1 MKSIIRLSTNRLPCS
16 IFILYIFLLCSFH
29 AYCSAL
35 DVLKHGECIS
45 DNGSTLVSPGGMFEL
60 GFFTPQEAAS
70 PKRFVG
76 IWYHQSVD
84 QRVVVWVANRN
95 DPVHGNSTGVFGIAE
110 DGKLKV
116 SDTSGKEYWSTTT
129 SLGRYAFGSVIV
141 KLMDSGNL
149 VLSKDDDQSAMNYWE
164 SFKNPTDTFLLG
176 MKMDENI
183 ELVSWNDSGDPGSG
197 QFTFKEDKEVKD
209 SYVIT
214 TKLFLESRLS
224 SDEMPYDIACLL
236 SNFSTI
242 TSSGYFSNQSR
253 LVMDYMGRLKYLK
266 WDMEKKYWS
275 LVWWE
280 PKDQCK
286 IDNFCGKFGSCN
298 INNKIVCKCLP
309 GFKPSNPE
317 KWESQDFLDGCTR
330 NLTLYDKSDTFLSLK
345 MMKVSDTNL
354 QLPLQS
360 EKECRNSCLEE
371 PRCQAYSYEAAENS
385 TKRGDTTTS
394 TDLCRIW
401 TDDLIN
407 LEEEYPNGCNLSVR
421 VAKSDIGTP
430 FNYCVLVAE
439 PKKKKSVESK

>member
-35 DVLKHGECIS
+35 DVLKHGEWIF
-45 DNGSTLVSPGGMFEL
+45 DNGSTLVSPGGTFEL

-76 IWYHQSVD
+76 IWYHQWVD
-84 QRVVVWVANRN
+84 QRVFVWVANRN

-116 SDTSGKEYWSTTT
+116 LDTSGNEYWST
-129 SLGRYAFGSVIV
+129 SLGRYASGSVIV

-149 VLSKDDDQSAMNYWE
+149 VLRDDNHSAMNYWE

-183 ELVSWNDSGDPGSG
+183 ELVSWYDSGDPGSG
-197 QFTFKEDKEVKD
+197 QFTFKEDEEGND

-214 TKLFLESRLS
+214 TKLFLKSQLS
-224 SDEMPYDIACLL
+224 SDQLPDYIACLL
-236 SNFSTI
+236 LNFSTI
-242 TSSGYFSNQSR
+242 NCSSYFLNQSR
-253 LVMDYMGRLKYLK
+253 LVMDYRGQLKYLK
-266 WDMEKKYWS
+266 WDVEKKYWS
-275 LVWWE
+275 SVWKE
-280 PKDQCK
+280 PENQCK
-286 IDNFCGKFGSCN
+286 IDNVCGKFGSCN

-330 NLTLYDKSDTFLSLK
+330 NFTLCDKSDTFLSLK
-345 MMKVSDTNL
+345 MMNVHHTNSKFEI
-354 QLPLQS
+354 QN
-360 EKECRNSCLEE
+360 EEECRNSCLEE
-371 PRCQAYSYEAAENS
+371 CRCQAYSYEAAEDS
-385 TKRGDTTTS
+385 TRRSDTTTS
-394 TDLCRIW
+394 TNLCRIW

-407 LEEEYPNGCNLSVR
+407 LEEEYQNGRNLSVR
-421 VAKSDIGTP
+421 VAKSHIGTP

-439 PKKKKSVESK
+439 PK